1 MTNSATPNFTDDE
14 VGNILRMK
22 EKIQDLI
29 NMHGIFEVVEMSS
42 EGDFIT
48 QTINVGA
55 NQLVIAGG
63 VFTSLF
69 HDEPIKD
76 IDVFILRPGMTP
88 AITLFNR
95 LTKYKEGNWNIKY
108 RLHEEDEYYNPHVF
122 GVADHVESKVQYI
135 LTDHTNRQD
144 LLKDF
149 DFLHST
155 VSYHEGKLHINR
167 ETYDAI
173 ANKKLISQNLKKEPK
188 KGRILKFLNKGFAT
202 TGEGHAE
209 SKTKTLLKIWE
220 EAIKESAATVPS
232 PWPAGAIIRQPV
244 PGIFESTNRLKGRID
259 QATESQWFT
268 DDDTIFDDAVK
279 QQQNKTPFSFDMTI
293 RDKTKVV

>member
-29 NMHGIFEVVEMSS
+29 KMHGIFEVVEITS
-42 EGDFIT
+42 EGEFFT
-48 QTINVGA
+48 QTMNVSA

-63 VFTSLF
+63 IFTSLF

-76 IDVFILRPGMTP
+76 IDVFILKPGMTP

-95 LTKYKEGNWNIKY
+95 LIKYKEGNWNIKY
-108 RLHEEDEYYNPHVF
+108 RFNEEDDYYNPHVF

-149 DFLHST
+149 DFIHST

-173 ANKKLISQNLKKEPK
+173 ANKKLIRQNLKKEPK
-188 KGRILKFLNKGFAT
+188 KTRVMKFLNKGFARI
-202 TGEGHAE
+202 GEDV
-209 SKTKTLLKIWE
+209 SKTKTKALLEMWE
-220 EAIKESAATVPS
+220 QALKESAYTLPG
-232 PWPAGAIIRQPV
+232 PMGPAHIRP
-244 PGIFESTNRLKGRID
+244 NGRID
-259 QATESQWFT
+259 QVTESKW
-268 DDDTIFDDAVK
+268 DNIFDDALK
-279 QQQNKTPFSFDMTI
+279 SDALKWQKNNTPFTFDMTI
-293 RDKTKVV
+293 RDKTKIV